1 MRTSIALCVALTW
14 LANPALAAS
23 LHPDADPNACT
34 TLTNQDAEA
43 FSRLAERL
51 AKEHEAGG
59 TAIQDRIAACN
70 LDYDALRQRQ
80 CDKAYGRQ
88 NLEFLLRHCR
98 YEAWSLA
105 RAQCERNLDS
115 ISPRYA
121 AFCRAFG
128 RE

>member
-1 MRTSIALCVALTW
+1 MRTSIALCVALSW
-14 LANPALAAS
+14 LANQAVAAS
-23 LHPDADPNACT
+23 VHPDVAPNLCA
-34 TLTNQDAEA
+34 TLSNQDTEA
-43 FSRLAERL
+43 FSRLTERL
-51 AKEHEAGG
+51 TSERQVGG
-59 TAIQDRIAACN
+59 TAVQDQLAACK

-80 CDKAYGRQ
+80 CDKAYSGQ
-88 NLEFLLRHCR
+88 NLEFVLRHCR